1 MGLVMTPKQV
11 TDLTPLIRR
20 VISDVD
26 LGRTN
31 TADAAR
37 QLEVLA
43 RSHGVRPG
51 DVILHLAR
59 QTSRGAARSE
69 S

>member
-1 MGLVMTPKQV
+1 MTMTPKQI

-20 VISDVD
+20 VVADVD

-31 TADAAR
+31 PSDAAR

-59 QTSRGAARSE
+59 QASRAATPKA
-69 S
+69 